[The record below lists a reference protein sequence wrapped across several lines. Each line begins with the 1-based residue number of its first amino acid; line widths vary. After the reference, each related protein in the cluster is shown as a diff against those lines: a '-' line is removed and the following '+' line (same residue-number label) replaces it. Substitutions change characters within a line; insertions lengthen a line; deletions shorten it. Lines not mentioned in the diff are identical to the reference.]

1 MSRDE
6 IYKIINEIFCS
17 VFDDANLV
25 INDSTTSS
33 DIEDWDSLEQIN
45 LVVAIEKKFNI
56 KFSMNEVIEFKNVGE
71 MVDKI
76 MSKVN

>member
-1 MSRDE
+1 MNRDE

-17 VFDDANLV
+17 VFNDANLV
-25 INDSTTSS
+25 VNDSTTSS

-56 KFSMNEVIEFKNVGE
+56 KFSMHEVIEFKNVGE

>member
-1 MSRDE
+1 MNRDE
-6 IYKIINEIFCS
+6 IYKNLNEIFRN
-17 VFDDANLV
+17 VFDDTSLMV
-25 INDSTTSS
+25 NDSTTSN

-56 KFSMNEVIEFKNVGE
+56 KFSINEVIEFKNVGE

-76 MSKVN
+76 MSKLN